1 MGYKFKKLKLN
12 TKLILSLVSIIV
24 LVVVSIAVFINS
36 VFEKKFEQ
44 YIIKNNEKEISA
56 LINSIESEYNDGK
69 WNLRGVEKIGKNAID
84 DGIFIDLYDINGN
97 LVWGAMKYNQ
107 DRCNA
112 VMGSIEDNMNH
123 RMNNWSGKY
132 TERSLSLKGSK
143 SESIGNINIGSYG
156 SLYYMDNDID
166 FLKDINKVITMIGI
180 FMTLITIVI
189 AIAIANNISKPLE
202 VVSNMADMMGYG
214 GYDNKIKYKSNI
226 YEIDTLIKSINNL
239 AYKLDEQENLRK
251 RLTTDISHELRT
263 PLTSVQTHLEAMID
277 GIWEPNIERLNS
289 VNEEVIRLTNLVNQ
303 LKNLAKFDSEKSK
316 LNLSEVKVDNLIKNI
331 VYNNQGNALEK
342 NINIVF
348 DLENIKVYLD
358 KDKISQVIVNL
369 LSNAIRYTNNG
380 GSIYVSAYKENGNI
394 KIHFKDNGIGMPKES
409 LDYIFERFYRVD
421 ESRSKYTGGIGVG
434 LTIVKSIIDLH
445 KGKIEV
451 ESELNKG
458 SEFIVTLPIIDKI
471 K

>member
-1 MGYKFKKLKLN
+1 MDFNKKKLNLN
-12 TKLILSLVSIIV
+12 KKLIFYLAIVMISVIVIMSLSINLSVKNKILYYSQSISNLSSEELIKYRDLILKDMKNLIIGISLLMIIV
-24 LVVVSIAVFINS
+24 VIAVSVFLSQKISKPIIVVSKMTDFIKMGGYDQKLEYES
-36 VFEKKFEQ
+36 SIV
-44 YIIKNNEKEISA
+44 EIDN
-56 LINSIESEYNDGK
+56 LINSINELSRELYKMENMRK
-69 WNLRGVEKIGKNAID
+69 NLT
-84 DGIFIDLYDINGN
+84 
-97 LVWGAMKYNQ
+97 
-107 DRCNA
+107 
-112 VMGSIEDNMNH
+112 S
-123 RMNNWSGKY
+123 
-132 TERSLSLKGSK
+132 
-143 SESIGNINIGSYG
+143 
-156 SLYYMDNDID
+156 
-166 FLKDINKVITMIGI
+166 
-180 FMTLITIVI
+180 
-189 AIAIANNISKPLE
+189 
-202 VVSNMADMMGYG
+202 
-214 GYDNKIKYKSNI
+214 
-226 YEIDTLIKSINNL
+226 
-239 AYKLDEQENLRK
+239 
-251 RLTTDISHELRT
+251 DISHELRT
-263 PLTSVQTHLEAMID
+263 PLTSIQTHLEAMID

-316 LNLSEVKVDNLIKNI
+316 LNLSEVKVDDLIKNI